1 MLRRLVLAAPL
12 MIAASVAAHAQ
23 MLPPDQTLLPF
34 NRYVAVRDRTLTGY
48 DTPGV
53 RVGGFTLRPSLD
65 VTANYNDNAFADDR
79 LRVADGYLG
88 LSPSATLQSNFSTGS
103 VAVNANSE
111 IDRFFTHPSENSET
125 VNVSTY
131 GTKDIGASTLVR
143 GIARYEQSRES
154 RESQNAFALTVRPI
168 RYETETGAVGL
179 SHTFTH
185 ILVSGS
191 AGVTRSHFF
200 NGKLKLNGQLFD
212 QQYRNNDQFELR
224 LRTEVAQSQA
234 LSYFAQVTRDTT
246 SYQPDRVQGFSRES
260 KGYEVLGG
268 VRFELP
274 VLARGEIGVGYL
286 NSSYRDAHFNTFS
299 GLAVDGRLMLFPTQ
313 LMTYTIT
320 ARRSVSNSGLQNS
333 ASYVSLLGGVRVDYE
348 LLRTLILG
356 AGVDLERD
364 TFNGFNINNRRGVDR
379 RDGRVMVDATADWRF
394 TPRLWLRTRYDRADV
409 SSDGI
414 DRYKSFV
421 RNRFTIGV
429 GLRI

>member
-1 MLRRLVLAAPL
+1 MRRCLLAAPL
-12 MIAASVAAHAQ
+12 MIATSVAARAQ
-23 MLPPDQTLLPF
+23 MLPPDQTLVPF

-103 VAVNANSE
+103 VAVNANGE
-111 IDRFFTHPSENSET
+111 IDRFFTRTSENSET

-154 RESQNAFALTVRPI
+154 RESQNAFRLTERPI

-200 NGKLKLNGQLFD
+200 NGEFNGQTFD

-234 LSYFAQVTRDTT
+234 LSYFAQVTRDAT

-333 ASYVSLLGGVRVDYE
+333 ASYASLLGGVHIDYE

-364 TFNGFNINNRRGVDR
+364 TFNGFNGFNKSNQRSVDR
-379 RDGRVMVDATADWRF
+379 RDGRVTVDATADWRF
-394 TPRLWLRTRYDRADV
+394 TPHLWLRTRYDRADV